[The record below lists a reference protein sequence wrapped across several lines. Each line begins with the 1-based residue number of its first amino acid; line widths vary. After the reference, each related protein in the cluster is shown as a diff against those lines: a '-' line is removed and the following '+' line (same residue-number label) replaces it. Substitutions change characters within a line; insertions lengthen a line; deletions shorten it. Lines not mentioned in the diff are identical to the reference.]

1 MKKIVQVVDALY
13 TGGAERVAVDLA
25 NGLKQLGFA
34 VFFCVTRSDGPLRTE
49 LRTDIPL
56 FNLKRR
62 KRFQG
67 LLTFRKYVLENGI
80 SIVHAHGNHTA
91 LFCVLALVGV
101 RSIEIIHHDHNSQLG
116 LRNVIVHKL
125 ILRRVDHWI
134 VVSEDIRQWVI
145 GKIKYE
151 KALLMINPI
160 VVSRFSKKA
169 NENREVKK
177 VVMLANYR
185 KPKDYENLLNA
196 VHHIN
201 NSTLKFAISCFG
213 STSDAQYFDKIQARV
228 FELNLQHLITL
239 NPSATNVPAILSQ
252 ADVGL
257 LTSFREG
264 LPISLLEYMASSLPV
279 VVTDVGECK
288 RIVSEANCGI
298 VVPHSNPIKLADAL
312 QDILFNTANWR
323 MWGLNA
329 KIYVEQNHSMDVY
342 LNKLV
347 NEVYQKA

>member
-1 MKKIVQVVDALY
+1 VKKIVQVVDALY

-34 VFFCVTRSDGPLRTE
+34 VFFCVTRSDGPLRSE
-49 LRTDIPL
+49 LSADIPL

-67 LLTFRKYVLENGI
+67 LLTFRRYVLANGI
-80 SIVHAHGNHTA
+80 SVVHAHGNHTA
-91 LFCVLALVGV
+91 LFCVLALAGIRNV
-101 RSIEIIHHDHNSQLG
+101 EIIHHDHNSQLR
-116 LRNVIVHKL
+116 LRNVIIHKL
-125 ILRRVDHWI
+125 FLRRVDHWI

-145 GKIKYE
+145 GKIKYG

-160 VVSRFSKKA
+160 VVSRFSKTQ
-169 NENREVKK
+169 NENREVKQ

-185 KPKDYENLLNA
+185 EPKDYENLLNA

-201 NSTLKFAISCFG
+201 NSTLKFTINCFG
-213 STSDAQYFDKIQARV
+213 STSDEQYFGKIQARL

-239 NPSATNVPAILSQ
+239 NSSATNVPVILSQ
-252 ADVGL
+252 ADIGL
-257 LTSFREG
+257 LTSSREG

-279 VVTDVGECK
+279 VSTDVGECK

-298 VVPHSNPIKLADAL
+298 VVPHSNPTKLAEAL
-312 QDILFNTANWR
+312 QEILFNTVKWK

-329 KIYVEQNHSMDVY
+329 KIYVEQNHSMEAY
-342 LNKLV
+342 LNKMV
-347 NEVYQKA
+347 NEVYQKT